1 MVSVTTYKFDCQ
13 NYILVVQTSPN
24 NEADG
29 PGNIGHP
36 RVTSDAMIRHKSH
49 ILSLASPVRKK
60 KNGLHLIFPI
70 SVDNTTFHSTGKTG
84 KSAVMTHTSL
94 SPASTASIQL
104 PDLIHWIPSMD
115 YFLFKKCILLKYSW
129 FTICSFL
136 LYWKMIQLHIHTLF
150 FIFFCIR
157 VYHRIL
163 DIVPYAVQ

>member
-1 MVSVTTYKFDCQ
+1 MRLMVQ
-13 NYILVVQTSPN
+13 
-24 NEADG
+24 A
-29 PGNIGHP
+29 
-36 RVTSDAMIRHKSH
+36 TSD
-49 ILSLASPVRKK
+49 ILESLQMLWFGTKVIFCPLLPLLGKK

-150 FIFFCIR
+150 FIFFSIR